1 MIKHG
6 MKISNGSGDKKALL
20 SNFFSLSVLQGMNML
35 LPLVTLPYLVR
46 VLGVEKFGLVNF
58 ALSIVMY
65 FNILVSFGFELSATR
80 EISIHREDSKKVSEI
95 FSSVMFI
102 KLCLLFLS
110 FITLSILILTIE
122 IFQTNALLYYA
133 TFGLVVGNCIFP
145 TWLFQG
151 MEKMKYMT
159 YVNVF
164 SKVLFTILIFVVI
177 KKSSDYI
184 YVPILN
190 ALGVILGS
198 SYAFW
203 LAFKLFSLKWVKPKK
218 ATILK
223 ELSDSFQFFLS
234 RMANNGSRYFVTTL
248 FGLHFGN
255 IIVGYYTMV
264 EKLFFAFMSLGSVVS
279 QTIYP
284 YMARTRN
291 IVFLKKVLVALTGI
305 SLLLVIPII
314 YFNQELLQIIYDEQ
328 SRMLSLI
335 FTIVFSG
342 AVFAIMSMI
351 LGYPLLAAF
360 GYIKYANNSLIYA
373 ALIYILYTTLAVY
386 VSKDVYIVVFAIPV
400 YMLTGFVFRVYYVF
414 KTKLMTLKQE

>member
-1 MIKHG
+1 

-58 ALSIVMY
+58 AVSIVMY

-80 EISIHREDSKKVSEI
+80 EISIHRADSKKVSEI

-218 ATILK
+218 AAILK
-223 ELSDSFQFFLS
+223 ELVDSFQFFLS

-255 IIVGYYTMV
+255 LIVGYYTMV

-291 IVFLKKVLVALTGI
+291 LVFLKKILVALTGI

-400 YMLTGFVFRVYYVF
+400 YMLTGLVFRVYYVF

>member
-80 EISIHREDSKKVSEI
+80 EISIHRTDSKKVSEI

-159 YVNVF
+159 YVNVL

-314 YFNQELLQIIYDEQ
+314 YFNQELLQFVYDEE

-360 GYIKYANNSLIYA
+360 GYIQYANNSLIYA

-400 YMLTGFVFRVYYVF
+400 YMLMGLVFRVYYVF